1 MSRAFHVAPQETKE
15 QKRKRLSDNRKFR
28 EEKSDKLERL
38 RHGGAS
44 ADVEM
49 ANLYN
54 RLGIDYFKTPKEQ
67 LHRIVAEKFHGLYVS
82 AIPGELLAIL
92 QETFGAQLYEGPK
105 TNGKYILVFPKDG
118 DKGESRRMKLYSAIA
133 KETGQSS
140 KIIRAVY
147 ESLVTEVKHGLKHD
161 RFFRLPDIGRIRIA
175 YRKPLPKRKGV
186 VPFTGEKKTFPAR
199 PASNKI
205 RFTPAKFLKEYVAAK
220 VKVVEPKKKKK
231 ASTKK

>member
-1 MSRAFHVAPQETKE
+1 MSRAFHIAPQETKE
-15 QKRKRLSDNRKFR
+15 QRQKRLSDNRKFR
-28 EEKSDKLERL
+28 QEKSDKLERL

-44 ADVEM
+44 ADVEI
-49 ANLYN
+49 ANLYIK
-54 RLGIDYFKTPKEQ
+54 LGIDYFSLSQEKLYQ
-67 LHRIVAEKFHGLYVS
+67 AVVEKFNKVYVEH
-82 AIPGELLAIL
+82 IPEAALAIL
-92 QETFGAQLYEGPK
+92 MADFGARIGQA
-105 TNGKYILVFPKDG
+105 TNSLKKLLIFPEEG

-140 KIIRAVY
+140 KIVRAVY
-147 ESLVTEVKHGLKHD
+147 EALVTEVKHGLKHD

-175 YRKPLPKRKGV
+175 YRKALPKRKGV

-220 VKVVEPKKKKK
+220 VKVVAPPEKKKKK
-231 ASTKK
+231 